1 LIFLPDCAHYSFVIK
16 QSRHRIPLAREGVQ
30 GIPEEKKKVQEDGQ
44 MLSLCQIVY
53 SLSVALQTIEVMK

>member
-1 LIFLPDCAHYSFVIK
+1 M
-16 QSRHRIPLAREGVQ
+16 E
-30 GIPEEKKKVQEDGQ
+30 IPEEKKKVQEDGQ